1 MPGQQWPA
9 KSGGG
14 QWWGGSV
21 WCQGAL
27 RRRGGLIWGGLA
39 REGAHRRVLSTAA
52 DLGRGG
58 LVMGAGLVVVVADEV
73 VGKRCGP
80 RAKLMAATTGP
91 KGSRHWWSLAGKE
104 EGVVGFALRQF

>member
-1 MPGQQWPA
+1 MVPRSTTA
-9 KSGGG
+9 A
-14 QWWGGSV
+14 WWTD
-21 WCQGAL
+21 L
-27 RRRGGLIWGGLA
+27 GGLA

-58 LVMGAGLVVVVADEV
+58 IVMGAGLVVVVADEV